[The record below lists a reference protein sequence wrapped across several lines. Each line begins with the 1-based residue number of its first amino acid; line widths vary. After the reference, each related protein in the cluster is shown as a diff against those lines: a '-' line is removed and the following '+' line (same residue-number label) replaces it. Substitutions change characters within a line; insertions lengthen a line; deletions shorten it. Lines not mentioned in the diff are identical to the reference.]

1 MSYILSEAPESIY
14 TDEDLTC
21 TIKADGDV
29 TGLVY
34 SIKYMYRIGNNM
46 AWQTIHT
53 VSGLKETSYT
63 WVPKTSAFGFLM
75 PNTTSA
81 HLRILVTTQNGQ
93 MVHQS
98 SKTVLLFLSKNVS
111 PTISNPIIRRT
122 NSFNEKSIS
131 NITTHELNFDLNGL
145 YGASQKIYI
154 TINDTLAYLRTIDAV
169 VDNSSIPVSFDLGS
183 FAVDT
188 GVSDNNITKNIHIKV
203 IDSRNR
209 QCDYDIEPLEIYKY
223 SLPSCSAIVKQDV
236 DGNAVLSF
244 TSSYQESVAGGA
256 NSLKQ
261 FFINCNEVSN
271 SYTNLLDVTSPQ
283 MLNGYYSPTKIHNL
297 CISIQDMVNPSPIV
311 KYIQLL
317 NQRLVMDIGADGKTV
332 TFFGYSPASAD
343 KETLRIGEYASFGEE
358 VRIGKEQS
366 RNTVI
371 DDDGLRVFDG
381 LDTNKN
387 GISIQE
393 CIAHI
398 GYGDCNARNPAYD
411 ASDDP
416 QGENIPEYTILSR
429 PYYTFGTRNNK
440 QNNNDPEAI
449 YTGEYSVAMGENN
462 KAEGVG
468 SMAFGTDAYAYG
480 EYSIAI
486 GQAVNASG
494 TNSLA
499 LGLNATASGAASIA
513 AGNGVKTI
521 GNDQIAVGR
530 YNDPNRNHIFTVGIG
545 LGEDSDNVKNRANGF
560 YVDQSGI
567 VGSYGDMRSGGSVRA
582 SENFIANSNN
592 KGVFLRYTD
601 NTLANSLL
609 MNTSNELTLG
619 YGQYTNGKA
628 TKLYGNDISLFVKS
642 ADASFRPYYRKG
654 DSISMSYYGAG
665 FINNNE
671 KEIQFSIS
679 LNRPLIGSPTITV
692 ASVNGLVIRQGG
704 RYLYGSGGGSY
715 AKPSKYSCSVHGNMI
730 VITATMANN
739 TNVITKNDTI
749 GVYASI
755 KITFS

>member
-53 VSGLKETSYT
+53 VSGLKKTSYT

-169 VDNSSIPVSFDLGS
+169 ADNSSIPVSFDLGS

-223 SLPSCSAIVKQDV
+223 SLPSCSAIVKRD
-236 DGNAVLSF
+236 DNGNAVLSF
-244 TSSYQESVAGGA
+244 TSSYQESVAGEA

-261 FFINCNEVSN
+261 FFINCDEVSN
-271 SYTNLLDVTSPQ
+271 SYTNLLDVASPQ

-297 CISIQDMVNPSPIV
+297 RISIQDMVNPSTIV
-311 KYIQLL
+311 QYIQLL
-317 NQRLVMDIGADGKTV
+317 NPRLVMDIGADGKTV

-358 VRIGKEQS
+358 VRIGNEQS

-398 GYGDCNARNPAYD
+398 GYGDCNARNPEYD
-411 ASDDP
+411 LDGDTT
-416 QGENIPEYTILSR
+416 GIPEYTILSR

-440 QNNNDPEAI
+440 RNNNDPEAT

-462 KAEGVG
+462 RAAGVD

-499 LGLNATASGAASIA
+499 LGLNATASGIASIA

-530 YNDPNRNHIFTVGIG
+530 FNDPDRNHIFTVGIG
-545 LGEDSDNVKNRANGF
+545 LGEDSDDIKNRANGF
-560 YVDQSGI
+560 YVDQSGNI
-567 VGSYGDMRSGGSVRA
+567 GSRGDMCSGGNIVVKT
-582 SENFIANSNN
+582 NN
-592 KGVFLRYTD
+592 KGLRLTRTDGADVSELSLSDSNGLMLGWGQWDKGDATHLRGGSDLFLGVK
-601 NTLANSLL
+601 N
-609 MNTSNELTLG
+609 
-619 YGQYTNGKA
+619 
-628 TKLYGNDISLFVKS
+628 YGNTIW
-642 ADASFRPYYRKG
+642 RPYYRKG
-654 DSISMSYYGAG
+654 DSISMNYYGAG
-665 FINNNE
+665 FINNND

-679 LNRPLIGSPTITV
+679 LNRPLIGSPTITA

-704 RYLYGSGGGSY
+704 KYLYGSGGGSY
-715 AKPSKYSCSVHGNMI
+715 AKPSKYSCSVQGNMI
-730 VITATMANN
+730 VITATMVNN

>member
-14 TDEDLTC
+14 TDENLTC

-98 SKTVLLFLSKNVS
+98 SKTVLLFLSKNIS

-131 NITTHELNFDLNGL
+131 NITTHELNFDLN
-145 YGASQKIYI
+145 
-154 TINDTLAYLRTIDAV
+154 
-169 VDNSSIPVSFDLGS
+169 
-183 FAVDT
+183 
-188 GVSDNNITKNIHIKV
+188 
-203 IDSRNR
+203 
-209 QCDYDIEPLEIYKY
+209 
-223 SLPSCSAIVKQDV
+223 
-236 DGNAVLSF
+236 
-244 TSSYQESVAGGA
+244 
-256 NSLKQ
+256 
-261 FFINCNEVSN
+261 
-271 SYTNLLDVTSPQ
+271 
-283 MLNGYYSPTKIHNL
+283 
-297 CISIQDMVNPSPIV
+297 
-311 KYIQLL
+311 
-317 NQRLVMDIGADGKTV
+317 
-332 TFFGYSPASAD
+332 
-343 KETLRIGEYASFGEE
+343 
-358 VRIGKEQS
+358 
-366 RNTVI
+366 
-371 DDDGLRVFDG
+371 
-381 LDTNKN
+381 
-387 GISIQE
+387 
-393 CIAHI
+393 
-398 GYGDCNARNPAYD
+398 
-411 ASDDP
+411 
-416 QGENIPEYTILSR
+416 
-429 PYYTFGTRNNK
+429 
-440 QNNNDPEAI
+440 
-449 YTGEYSVAMGENN
+449 
-462 KAEGVG
+462 
-468 SMAFGTDAYAYG
+468 
-480 EYSIAI
+480 
-486 GQAVNASG
+486 
-494 TNSLA
+494 
-499 LGLNATASGAASIA
+499 
-513 AGNGVKTI
+513 
-521 GNDQIAVGR
+521 
-530 YNDPNRNHIFTVGIG
+530 
-545 LGEDSDNVKNRANGF
+545 
-560 YVDQSGI
+560 
-567 VGSYGDMRSGGSVRA
+567 
-582 SENFIANSNN
+582 
-592 KGVFLRYTD
+592 

-704 RYLYGSGGGSY
+704 RYLYESGGGSY
-715 AKPSKYSCSVHGNMI
+715 AKPSKYSCSVQGNMI

>member
-244 TSSYQESVAGGA
+244 TSSYQESVAGEA

-261 FFINCNEVSN
+261 FFINCDEVSN
-271 SYTNLLDVTSPQ
+271 SYTNLLDVASPQ

-358 VRIGKEQS
+358 VRIGNEQS

-398 GYGDCNARNPAYD
+398 GYGNCNARNPAYD

-499 LGLNATASGAASIA
+499 LGLNATASGTASIA

-521 GNDQIAVGR
+521 GKDQIAVGR

-560 YVDQSGI
+560 YVDQSGNI
-567 VGSYGDMRSGGSVRA
+567 GSYGDMCSGGNIVVKT
-582 SENFIANSNN
+582 NN
-592 KGVFLRYTD
+592 KGLRLTRTDGADVSELSLSNSNGLMLGWGQWDKGDATHLRGGSDLFLGVK
-601 NTLANSLL
+601 N
-609 MNTSNELTLG
+609 
-619 YGQYTNGKA
+619 
-628 TKLYGNDISLFVKS
+628 YGNTIW
-642 ADASFRPYYRKG
+642 RPYYRKG

-679 LNRPLIGSPTITV
+679 LNRPLIGSPTITA

-704 RYLYGSGGGSY
+704 RYLYGSGGGVY
-715 AKPSKYSCSVHGNMI
+715 AKPSKYSCSVQGNMI
-730 VITATMANN
+730 VITATMNNN